1 MHSTL
6 KSIINKTKNM
16 KTKTFY
22 AKVICSIV
30 SIFIFTNS
38 FGADETKVNANNSPY
53 INMKVKRAFI
63 KLFGEESEQNWSIT
77 GQNFLNRFHVN
88 GVLTNALFSKNGQLI
103 YTITYGTEKQLPAG
117 IRKMVKGEYIDY
129 SITAAT
135 EIMEDKRDIWVVQL
149 QNDSEVITVRI
160 ENREMEQVQQFYK
173 SK

>member
-1 MHSTL
+1 
-6 KSIINKTKNM
+6 M

-22 AKVICSIV
+22 TKVICTIF
-30 SIFIFTNS
+30 SIFILINS
-38 FGADETKVNANNSPY
+38 FAAAEIKGNTNASPD

-63 KLFGEESEQNWSIT
+63 KLFGEEREQNWSIA

-103 YTITYGTEKQLPAG
+103 YTITYGTEKNLPAA
-117 IRKMVKGEYIDY
+117 IRKIVKSEYFDY

-135 EIMEDKRDIWVVQL
+135 EIEEDKRDIWVVQL
-149 QNDSEVITVRI
+149 QNDIEVIAVRI

-173 SK
+173 SE

>member
-1 MHSTL
+1 
-6 KSIINKTKNM
+6 M

-117 IRKMVKGEYIDY
+117 I
-129 SITAAT
+129 TAAT

>member
-1 MHSTL
+1 
-6 KSIINKTKNM
+6 M

-30 SIFIFTNS
+30 SIFILTNS
-38 FGADETKVNANNSPY
+38 FAADETKVNANNSPY

-117 IRKMVKGEYIDY
+117 I
-129 SITAAT
+129 TAAT